1 MSDVSEEPLASL
13 ANNILHLTSDIWH
26 LVASERDHWVYLRR
40 PPRRNPTG
48 YERHEDQQQCNDS
61 NGQGISHADSKK
73 LFSHSRLPRPAPE
86 RLAVQQT
93 LQAITNCC
101 AHCQSQQDQFHS
113 LPNHQPQDVGGLGG
127 EQERQAAE
135 ETQEPRGQAF
145 LSKRG
150 LRERGLRTDLR
161 DRQAAVEFAHDLLYR
176 GGERGGF
183 AHSAQHEIHLA
194 DPFAY
199 LLPRLAKCR

>member
-113 LPNHQPQDVGGLGG
+113 LPNHQPQDVGGLRAERHTNADLVRALGDRIGQHAGESDGG

-150 LRERGLRTDLR
+150 LRERGLR
-161 DRQAAVEFAHDLLYR
+161 DRKSTRLNSSHVKISYAVFCL
-176 GGERGGF
+176 
-183 AHSAQHEIHLA
+183 
-194 DPFAY
+194 
-199 LLPRLAKCR
+199 KK